1 MRSGEGADRGNVAAA
16 LDFEC
21 LTKIFPLRET
31 RKILR
36 QAGKASKR
44 ERDLPAHVMVYYV
57 ISMTVFMGMSY
68 REVLRQLLTGANR
81 LLRKAKLKPPSKG
94 SICKARSRLGVE
106 PLRELHDRYVRPVA
120 TEQTQ
125 GAWFKNWL
133 TIGIDG
139 STLDVADTPENE
151 AEFGRPKSGRGKS
164 AFPKVRFTSLL
175 ETGTRV
181 LFGTEFGP
189 INKTSEKELA
199 RKTLRHLK
207 HGMLLLADRHYL
219 GYEFLKLTLE
229 TGADILWR
237 ASKVFKLK
245 PEKYLA
251 DGSYITTI
259 YESKADQRKQK
270 DGIQVRVVRY
280 KIKGFREAYR
290 VITSILDPALA
301 TADELAALYHERWEI
316 EIALGE
322 LKIRLIGR
330 DVILRSQK
338 PELVKQ
344 EIYGFLLGYFA
355 TRGIMHEAALQANID
370 PERLSFIHAISVIR
384 RRLPDFGSFPPAA

>member
-1 MRSGEGADRGNVAAA
+1 MRAGQGSDSPSVADELN
-16 LDFEC
+16 FEC
-21 LTKIFPLRET
+21 LTRIFPIRET

-36 QAGKASKR
+36 QAGRASKR

-57 ISMTVFMGMSY
+57 IAMTIFMGMSY

-81 LLRKAKLKPPSKG
+81 LLRKTKVKPPSKG
-94 SICKARSRLGVE
+94 SVCKARSRLGVE
-106 PLRELHDRYVRPVA
+106 PLRELHERFVRPIA

-199 RKTLRHLK
+199 RLALRHLK
-207 HGMLLLADRHYL
+207 PGMLLLADRHYF
-219 GYEFLKLTLE
+219 GYEFLKLVLE
-229 TGADILWR
+229 TGADVLWR
-237 ASKVFKLK
+237 ASNVFKLK

-259 YESKADQRKQK
+259 YKSKVDRDKRK
-270 DGIQVRVVRY
+270 DGIQVRVIRY
-280 KIKGFREAYR
+280 KIRGFKEAYR
-290 VITSILDPALA
+290 VITSILDPMQA

-316 EIALGE
+316 EIAIGE
-322 LKIRLIGR
+322 LKTRLIGR
-330 DVILRSQK
+330 DVILRSRK

-355 TRGIMHEAALQANID
+355 IRGIMHEAALQANED
-370 PERLSFIHAISVIR
+370 PERLSFTHAVNVIR